1 MDAEKKVI
9 FLFLLLILLVISCV
23 YFNAQDIY
31 DKQVATTNTKE
42 NIVDETRIETQN
54 TEVGV
59 KDIAKHEAELTTEP
73 IDEALKNNQE
83 ENAQETQEEFDTK
96 EESIG
101 TESSDTIIQES
112 KKPDIKEIEPLVKLD
127 KEKYVR
133 VGNEKYIQDMS
144 IQAQELQL
152 KINEIV
158 AKNPIIFKR
167 ASADILR
174 KSEKTVDTIARL
186 LKKHNNISIEIAGH
200 TDAAGADDL
209 NKRVS
214 MQRAEKIK
222 ELIASYGIPE
232 NKLIARGYGE
242 DIPLV
247 ENNKNGY
254 SLINRRVEFNI
265 IEE

>member
-1 MDAEKKVI
+1 
-9 FLFLLLILLVISCV
+9 
-23 YFNAQDIY
+23 
-31 DKQVATTNTKE
+31 
-42 NIVDETRIETQN
+42 
-54 TEVGV
+54 
-59 KDIAKHEAELTTEP
+59 
-73 IDEALKNNQE
+73 
-83 ENAQETQEEFDTK
+83 
-96 EESIG
+96 
-101 TESSDTIIQES
+101 
-112 KKPDIKEIEPLVKLD
+112 
-127 KEKYVR
+127 
-133 VGNEKYIQDMS
+133 MS